1 MLSKGKLI
9 IQAGPTNEKSQ
20 RKVDL
25 SHALAFERDDAE
37 DGDSARYISVSC
49 GHHVTGSRLT
59 LILFKDPHP
68 SSLKVMLPRPPTFR
82 HQRRENLKSQ
92 HSSHGVC
99 PPLCRFSLVTKDKD
113 LYFTA
118 RNAIECTSWIENLQ
132 KAKLAR
138 AGNFTAHTSD
148 VSALMF

>member
-1 MLSKGKLI
+1 
-9 IQAGPTNEKSQ
+9 
-20 RKVDL
+20 
-25 SHALAFERDDAE
+25 
-37 DGDSARYISVSC
+37 
-49 GHHVTGSRLT
+49 
-59 LILFKDPHP
+59 
-68 SSLKVMLPRPPTFR
+68 
-82 HQRRENLKSQ
+82 
-92 HSSHGVC
+92 
-99 PPLCRFSLVTKDKD
+99 VTKDKD

>member
-1 MLSKGKLI
+1 VLSKGKLI

-68 SSLKVMLPRPPTFR
+68 L
-82 HQRRENLKSQ
+82 
-92 HSSHGVC
+92 
-99 PPLCRFSLVTKDKD
+99 
-113 LYFTA
+113 
-118 RNAIECTSWIENLQ
+118 
-132 KAKLAR
+132 
-138 AGNFTAHTSD
+138 
-148 VSALMF
+148 